1 MDMDEQ
7 IQSFSDH
14 LLRCSDAEV
23 FALARNHENAEH
35 YEFAEVARAEMKRRA
50 IVPPP
55 FPIRPS

>member
-1 MDMDEQ
+1 MDIDEQ

-23 FALARNHENAEH
+23 ASLARKHENAER
-35 YEFAEVARAEMKRRA
+35 YQFAEVARTEMKRRA

-55 FPIRPS
+55 FPIRLS